1 MAALIAGL
9 LGGGGLVG
17 GGLYYGLN
25 KVGASIKPLEISNKT
40 IDKTIDKA
48 FDRLDDSIDKTID
61 KLGDSKLVWAI
72 CAVCL
77 VWIVVQIP
85 FERIGRALS
94 KLLEWRNRRL
104 GVPDIVLPPGPA
116 GG

>member
-9 LGGGGLVG
+9 LGGGGLIG
-17 GGLYYGLN
+17 GGLYYGLKN
-25 KVGASIKPLEISNKT
+25 VGADIHHAFKPFETSNKT
-40 IDKTIDKA
+40 IDKTFFSD
-48 FDRLDDSIDKTID
+48 
-61 KLGDSKLVWAI
+61 DSKLVWAI

-77 VWIVVQIP
+77 VWIVLQVP

-104 GVPDIVLPPGPA
+104 GVHDIVLPPGPA